1 MSDNLNDDKWLDFVL
16 ICKPEQSGKTFV
28 MIQEIIKDFSEN
40 NEDKKVINFILCD
53 NNLLLTKQTSTRVN
67 DDLEEYKV
75 GNEIYLELSS
85 HKRTKYH
92 EHGTVFHAII
102 TKDIHNIICC
112 TNGKRMDDIYQLIQ
126 DFNLSPLTKDKFCFK
141 IWLTHRYYFV

>member
-85 HKRTKYH
+85 
-92 EHGTVFHAII
+92 
-102 TKDIHNIICC
+102 
-112 TNGKRMDDIYQLIQ
+112 
-126 DFNLSPLTKDKFCFK
+126 
-141 IWLTHRYYFV
+141 